1 MEILPGAAAARAHK
15 AAFSLLGAARLNISY
30 LPDWKGLGMQCRR
43 AQRIGAKSS
52 DSVLRTP
59 TGGGADLGA
68 ALYSFV
74 LVARVVRVAVTT
86 QRGIL

>member
-1 MEILPGAAAARAHK
+1 MEILPGARRGRK
-15 AAFSLLGAARLNISY
+15 AAFSLLGAAHLNISY

>member
-1 MEILPGAAAARAHK
+1 
-15 AAFSLLGAARLNISY
+15 
-30 LPDWKGLGMQCRR
+30 MQCRR

>member
-1 MEILPGAAAARAHK
+1 MEILPGARRGRK
-15 AAFSLLGAARLNISY
+15 AAFSLLGAAHLNISY

-68 ALYSFV
+68 LYSFV

>member
-1 MEILPGAAAARAHK
+1 
-15 AAFSLLGAARLNISY
+15 
-30 LPDWKGLGMQCRR
+30 MQCRR

-68 ALYSFV
+68 LYSFV